1 MAKYPKVNYIGNKE
15 KLVDWIINEMPVKA
29 GTVLD
34 IFAGGCSVSYA
45 LKNNGYSVIANDI
58 LYADYVIEKALIENS
73 DTRLPISVFDKRV
86 SEKRVEELAQ
96 KFSFLAGCLYYPE
109 EVQELSKL
117 VAIAEKLKGF
127 EKYMMLALIRR
138 AMIRKLPYSRMNV
151 PWNQIQKLRDED
163 YSYMKYK
170 RKRAYHNQSFEEHIR
185 ENIDEYNDA
194 IFAKEECKAYNCDA
208 FDMVKKID
216 FVDVVYMDPP
226 YPSTMNNY
234 DMFYGLFDEMFDKKK
249 KHIDYT
255 KKASFLH
262 NMDKLIK
269 KLVGKTRYIVLSQNT
284 RVQPEPSAI
293 EAMLKKYGKVTIK
306 EKKHNYQVTGKENKN
321 ASKELLF
328 ILEMETGDTESRTE
342 GYFVN

>member
-15 KLVDWIINEMPVKA
+15 KLVKWIIEEMPVKN

-45 LKNNGYSVIANDI
+45 LKDKGYSVIANDI
-58 LYADYVIEKALIENS
+58 LFADYVIAKALIENT
-73 DTRLPISVFDKRV
+73 DTKLQVSVLEKKVD
-86 SEKRVEELAQ
+86 EKRVTELKN
-96 KFSFLAGCLYYPE
+96 KFSFLMDRLYFPE

-117 VAIAEKLKGF
+117 VAIAEKLKGN
-127 EKYMMLALIRR
+127 EKYMLLALIRR

-151 PWNQIQKLRDED
+151 PWEQIQKLRDED
-163 YSYMKYK
+163 YSYAKYK
-170 RKRAYHNQSFEEHIR
+170 RKRAYHNQTFESHIR
-185 ENIDEYNDA
+185 ENIEDYNNA
-194 IFAKEECKAYNCDA
+194 VFEKAECKVYNYDA

-234 DMFYGLFDEMFDKKK
+234 DAFYGLFDEMFDKKR
-249 KHIDYT
+249 KHTDYT
-255 KKASFLH
+255 QKTSFLA

-269 KLVGKTRYIVLSQNT
+269 KLEGKTRYIVLSQNT
-284 RVQPEPSAI
+284 RVQPGSDEI
-293 EAMLKKYGKVTIK
+293 ETVLKKYGKVTIK

-328 ILEMETGDTESRTE
+328 ILKME
-342 GYFVN
+342 V

>member
-15 KLVDWIINEMPVKA
+15 KLVNWIIDEMPVKS

-45 LKNNGYSVIANDI
+45 LKNSGYSVIVNDI
-58 LYADYVIEKALIENS
+58 LFADYVIAKALVENS
-73 DTRLPISVFDKRV
+73 NTTLPLTVFDKKV
-86 SEKRVEELAQ
+86 DEKRVDELAN
-96 KFSFLAGCLYYPE
+96 KFSFLAGRLYYPE
-109 EVQELSKL
+109 EVKELSKL
-117 VAIAEKLKGF
+117 VAISEKLKGS

-151 PWNQIQKLRDED
+151 PWDQIQKLRDED

-170 RKRAYHNQSFEEHIR
+170 RKRAYHNQSFESHMR
-185 ENIDEYNDA
+185 ENIDEYNHA
-194 IFAKEECKAYNCDA
+194 IFAKEECKVYNCDA
-208 FDMVKKID
+208 FDMIKKIG

-226 YPSTMNNY
+226 YPATMNNY
-234 DMFYGLFDEMFDKKK
+234 DAFYGLFDEMFDKKR
-249 KHIDYT
+249 KHTDYT
-255 KKASFLH
+255 QKTSFID

-284 RVQPEPSAI
+284 RVQPGPDDI
-293 EAMLKKYGKVTIK
+293 EEMLKKYGKVTIK

-328 ILEMETGDTESRTE
+328 ILEME
-342 GYFVN
+342 V

>member
-15 KLVDWIINEMPVKA
+15 KLVNWIIDEMPVKS

-45 LKNNGYSVIANDI
+45 LKNNGYSVISNDI
-58 LYADYVIEKALIENS
+58 LFADYVIAKALVENS
-73 DTRLPISVFDKRV
+73 DTTLPLTVFDKKV
-86 SEKRVEELAQ
+86 DEKRVDELTN
-96 KFSFLAGCLYYPE
+96 KFSFLTSCLYYPE
-109 EVQELSKL
+109 EVKELSKL
-117 VAIAEKLKGF
+117 VAISEKLKGS
-127 EKYMMLALIRR
+127 ERYMMLALIRR

-151 PWNQIQKLRDED
+151 PWNQIQRLRNED

-170 RKRAYHNQSFEEHIR
+170 RKRSYHNQSFESHMR
-185 ENIDEYNDA
+185 ENIDEYNNA
-194 IFAKEECKAYNCDA
+194 IFAKEKCKVYNCDA
-208 FDMVKKID
+208 LDMVKKID

-234 DMFYGLFDEMFDKKK
+234 DEFYGLFDEMFEKKK
-249 KHIDYT
+249 KHSDYT
-255 KKASFLH
+255 KKASFLD
-262 NMDKLIK
+262 NMDKLVK

-284 RVQPEPSAI
+284 RVQPGPDEI
-293 EAMLKKYGKVTIK
+293 EEMLNKYGKVTIK

-328 ILEMETGDTESRTE
+328 ILEME
-342 GYFVN
+342 V